1 MTPQSELPIVNP
13 VQISEERGVRIL
25 SFRRDA
31 TGSADLDHVRSWFAL
46 HFRQEVPADLRLV
59 IDLAGVATL
68 DSACLGPLVLKF
80 KEMQQ
85 ARGRMALTGVESH
98 ALREVFALT
107 RFDKVFPIY
116 KTRDEALAAVAG

>member
-1 MTPQSELPIVNP
+1 MVNP
-13 VQISEERGVRIL
+13 VRFQDERGARIL
-25 SFRRDA
+25 SFRHDVGA
-31 TGSADLDHVRSWFAL
+31 QADLDQVRSWFAL
-46 HFRQEVPADLRLV
+46 HFRQEIAADQRVV

-85 ARGRMALTGVESH
+85 ARGRMALTGVDSQ

-116 KTRDEALAAVAG
+116 KTREEAIAAVTA